1 MTRKTC
7 TLALAT
13 ICIGSLVARAQ
24 PRSAIDAS
32 KLSALQW
39 RWIGPAM
46 FGGRVVDVAGV
57 PGKPNLLFVAVAS
70 SGLFRSTN
78 GGTTFESIFNTGNTL
93 SIGAIAVQPDAP
105 DVIYVGTG
113 EGFPRNSISFG
124 DGLYKS
130 TDGGK
135 TWAHLG
141 LRDSERFSRIVIHPT
156 NPRIVLAAA
165 MGRAFGPSTERGV
178 YRTTDAGATWTRVL
192 HGNETTGASDIA
204 FDPVDPNI
212 VYAGLYDYMRQPW
225 HFRSGGPGSGLYRST
240 DGGVT
245 WTKLT
250 DPALKNGLPGARL
263 IGRIGV
269 SISRSSPN
277 IVYALIE
284 AQACGVLWRSDDR
297 GMTWRVVNNERRIN
311 NRPFYYT
318 QVRVDPVDPNR
329 VYTMSGSFNMST

>member
-1 MTRKTC
+1 MRN
-7 TLALAT
+7 
-13 ICIGSLVARAQ
+13 Q
-24 PRSAIDAS
+24 SAINPQSAIRNPQFAIHNPQSAIRNLIAVAVAMGLLGFTVVAPAAQRDGRGIEAEL
-32 KLSALQW
+32 LSGLEW
-39 RWIGPAM
+39 RSIGPAM

-57 PGKPNLLFVAVAS
+57 PGKPNLLFVAAAS

-240 DGGVT
+240 DGGES
-245 WTKLT
+245 WTRLS
-250 DPALKNGLPGARL
+250 DPVQNNGLPNGTL
-263 IGRIGV
+263 GRIGLAT
-269 SISRSSPN
+269 SHSRPQV
-277 IVYALIE
+277 VYAVIE
-284 AQACGVLWRSDDR
+284 NEGEGVLWRDR
-297 GMTWRVVNNERRIN
+297 KSVVE
-311 NRPFYYT
+311 
-318 QVRVDPVDPNR
+318 
-329 VYTMSGSFNMST
+329 GE